1 MEASYCTGA
10 PLNFIPAESFP
21 FCPVEFCT
29 HAPSSPKSYSVMDFR
44 VPSIFVQ
51 RWARGK
57 SGSCQLHYRC
67 PILEWTLCDAMQCL
81 LILGGF
87 SSATTL
93 AVAGKLSHDHER
105 LRSNSMDC
113 GKMFRSRPFSR
124 IAISISLSQL
134 PISEGRNFHRRRM
147 QKATG
152 KCPSARRFFAI
163 TTRTPVG
170 GHTAFPFCVVML
182 RLYLSNRWR
191 RGLIPS
197 HEAIRDTTKREQQCN
212 GRLERANLLP

>member
-1 MEASYCTGA
+1 MKASYCTGA

-29 HAPSSPKSYSVMDFR
+29 HAPSSPKSYPVMVFR

-124 IAISISLSQL
+124 IALFRYLSYPFLKDEISTEGGCKRQRANALLHGAFLQL
-134 PISEGRNFHRRRM
+134 RR
-147 QKATG
+147 G
-152 KCPSARRFFAI
+152 HPSAAI
-163 TTRTPVG
+163 LL
-170 GHTAFPFCVVML
+170 F
-182 RLYLSNRWR
+182 LSV
-191 RGLIPS
+191 L
-197 HEAIRDTTKREQQCN
+197 
-212 GRLERANLLP
+212 